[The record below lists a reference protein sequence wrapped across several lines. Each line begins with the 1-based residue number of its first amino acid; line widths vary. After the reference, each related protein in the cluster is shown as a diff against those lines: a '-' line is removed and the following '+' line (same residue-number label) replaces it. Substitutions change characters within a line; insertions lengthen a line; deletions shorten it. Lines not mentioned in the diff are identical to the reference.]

1 MRSATISCRNAFKS
15 VLTCGVEK
23 FIRGKGNGALHV
35 NFKERFGEGDPGPAE
50 TS

>member
-1 MRSATISCRNAFKS
+1 MHSVTVSCRNTLKG
-15 VLTCGVEK
+15 VLTCRVEK

-35 NFKERFGEGDPGPAE
+35 NFKEIFGEGDPGPAE